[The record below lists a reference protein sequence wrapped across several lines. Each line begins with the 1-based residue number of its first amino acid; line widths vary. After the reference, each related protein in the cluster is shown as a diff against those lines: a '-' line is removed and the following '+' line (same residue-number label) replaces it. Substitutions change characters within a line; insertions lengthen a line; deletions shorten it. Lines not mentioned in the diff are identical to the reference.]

1 VSRLRNDPRVRARVE
16 ALPPTFDRVLRP
28 RRFRQRRLVKQA
40 LADPELRERFRT
52 AAPLPSSYGAG
63 LDERVV
69 EHPWLLAQPLSGKL
83 LDAGGALNH
92 RHVVD
97 HLLPR
102 VSELCVATIEPEPV
116 AFLQR
121 RVSYVFADL
130 RDLPFR
136 DGYFDVVAS
145 ISTLEHVGMDNT
157 RYGVGTPRAPD
168 PDRELDAAL
177 RELVRVLAPGGTL
190 YFSVPYGAPEDH
202 GWLRQFDRSGLERL
216 IVAAKPSD
224 VAVVVYRYAREGWQL
239 SDLEAAADARYRDR
253 EREPRPPD
261 DASNARAVACV
272 RLTFGA
278 GTAAG

>member
-28 RRFRQRRLVKQA
+28 RRFRQRRLVQQA
-40 LADPELRERFRT
+40 LADPELLARFRT
-52 AAPLPSSYGAG
+52 AAPLPPSYGVG

-69 EHPWLLAQPLSGKL
+69 EHPWLLAQDLGGKL
-83 LDAGGALNH
+83 LDAGAALNH

-97 HLLPR
+97 HLRPR

-116 AFLQR
+116 AFLEQ

-136 DGYFDVVAS
+136 DGYFDVVTS

-157 RYGVGTPRAPD
+157 RYGVGMPRAPD
-168 PDRELDAAL
+168 PDRALDAAL
-177 RELVRVLAPGGTL
+177 HELVRVLAPGGTL

-202 GWLRQFDRSGLERL
+202 GWLRQFDRAGLDRL
-216 IVAAKPSD
+216 IAAANPTSRSI
-224 VAVVVYRYAREGWQL
+224 VVYRYARVGWQL
-239 SDLEAAADARYRDR
+239 SDLAAAADARYRDR

-261 DASNARAVACV
+261 DASNARAVVCV
-272 RLTFGA
+272 RLTFA
-278 GTAAG
+278 

>member
-1 VSRLRNDPRVRARVE
+1 MNQLRNHPRVRARVE

-28 RRFRQRRLVKQA
+28 RRFRQRRLVQQV
-40 LADPELRERFRT
+40 LGTPELLERFRT
-52 AAPLPSSYGAG
+52 GAPLPQSYGIG

-69 EHPWLLAQPLSGKL
+69 EHPWLLAQDLGGKL
-83 LDAGGALNH
+83 LDAGAALNH

-97 HLLPR
+97 HLRPR

-116 AFLQR
+116 AFLER
-121 RVSYVFADL
+121 RVSYAFADL

-177 RELVRVLAPGGTL
+177 RELVRLLALSGTL

-202 GWLRQFDRSGLERL
+202 GWLRQFDRAGLDRL
-216 IVAAKPSD
+216 IAAANPTSRS
-224 VAVVVYRYAREGWQL
+224 VVVYRYARAGWQL
-239 SDLEAAADARYRDR
+239 SDLAAAADARYRDR

-272 RLTFGA
+272 RLTFG
-278 GTAAG
+278 